1 MSKSSYIVW
10 KLQIDPSHPRGG
22 TFHRQA
28 LESERM
34 ERPVCSIL
42 ISIASSHTATASR
55 VRQPGELFSPP
66 RCITIKCRFISASF
80 TFRLG
85 AAAHAHYLQHL
96 TLQAEIFRYEWVDL
110 DHMAGLG
117 IDDRGQ
123 PRGEICLF
131 ADLEREINKSN
142 WIFSR
147 SKSLQIRG

>member
-1 MSKSSYIVW
+1 MEITNRSIPSPRRYIP
-10 KLQIDPSHPRGG
+10 PSG
-22 TFHRQA
+22 TR
-28 LESERM
+28 ER
-34 ERPVCSIL
+34 EDGEACLLHTNFNRL
-42 ISIASSHTATASR
+42 FAHTATASR

-96 TLQAEIFRYEWVDL
+96 TLQTEIFRYEWVDL

-131 ADLEREINKSN
+131 ADLEREINTSN